1 MRLLRARSMRVA
13 ILLLAAL
20 CVASGAWA
28 GENAV
33 FGAEPYPASHDG
45 AGRRSIDIPV
55 STARGSL
62 RDAIRVY
69 NRTARPIDLALYP
82 AAASV
87 GDDGVVG
94 VGFRGAR
101 RSGLAA
107 SIALERERVRVAP
120 NGDAVVRFTVDPRG
134 SARDA
139 LAAIVVE
146 GAPAPGAAD
155 LDLVQRIAIIVRR
168 SGDGNGPAPVHGAPL
183 TGLRV
188 WTFVAMMAAGGAVVR
203 YRRLRRRTERVPDGA
218 AV

>member
-1 MRLLRARSMRVA
+1 MRGLRARSLRVA
-13 ILLLAAL
+13 VLLLAAL
-20 CVASGAWA
+20 CVARGAWA

-33 FGAEPYPASHDG
+33 FGAEPYPSYDG
-45 AGRRSIDIPV
+45 AGRRSIDLPM
-55 STARGSL
+55 SSARGSL

-69 NRTARPIDLALYP
+69 NRTGRPIDLALYP

-87 GDDGVVG
+87 GEDGVVG
-94 VGFRGAR
+94 VEFRGAR

-107 SIALERERVRVAP
+107 SITLQRDRVRVGP
-120 NGDAVVRFTVDPRG
+120 KGDAVVRFTVDPRG
-134 SARDA
+134 TAPDA

-168 SGDGNGPAPVHGAPL
+168 SGEGNGPMPANSASL

-188 WTFVAMMAAGGAVVR
+188 WAFAAMMAAAIAVLR
-203 YRRLRRRTERVPDGA
+203 HRRQRRRAEQVPDGA